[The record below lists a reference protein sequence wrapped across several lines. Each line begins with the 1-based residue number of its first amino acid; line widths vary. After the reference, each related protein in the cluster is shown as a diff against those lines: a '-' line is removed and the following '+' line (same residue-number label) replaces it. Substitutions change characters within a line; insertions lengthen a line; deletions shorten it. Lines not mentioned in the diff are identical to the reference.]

1 MPNHKQAE
9 KRMKQDRFRRLR
21 NRNVK
26 SRIHTLTK
34 KVMSAENPEQTE
46 TLMRSTFS
54 LIDSAAKRHI
64 IHRRKAARK
73 KSRLSRAVN
82 RKQAAAV

>member
-9 KRMKQDRFRRLR
+9 KRLKQDKFRRLR

-34 KVMSAENPEQTE
+34 KVMGAENPEQTE
-46 TLMRSTFS
+46 TLMRSAFS
-54 LIDSAAKRHI
+54 LIDSAAKRHV

-73 KSRLSRAVN
+73 KSRLNRAVN

>member
-26 SRIHTLTK
+26 TRIHTLTK